1 MQTEDMITNLAR
13 GLTPV
18 RRLPSPA
25 TLTLIWLGIAVL
37 VVAAAVAV
45 IGPRHDL
52 AARMAVGLDQRQIL
66 TAALTG
72 VLAAFAAFQLSFP
85 DRDRRWA
92 LLPLPALA
100 LWLGNLGWG
109 CLQDFAAHGPDG
121 IRLTTSFPCLA
132 FILGFGLPLSLA
144 MAWLARHAAPIRPGP
159 VALLGGLAAACI
171 TNIGLTLTH
180 HLEAAAMVLAWHG
193 MAIAVTTGLATLLG
207 PKLMC
212 AAEA

>member
-1 MQTEDMITNLAR
+1 MNTEDMIARLAR

-25 TLTLIWLGIAVL
+25 TLTLLWLGLAVL
-37 VVAAAVAV
+37 VVAGAVALM
-45 IGPRHDL
+45 GLRHDL
-52 AARMAVGLDQRQIL
+52 DVRMAAGQDVRQMAA
-66 TAALTG
+66 AALTG
-72 VLAAFAAFQLSFP
+72 VLAAMAAFQLSFP

-109 CLQDFAAHGPDG
+109 CLQDFARLGAEGL
-121 IRLTTSFPCLA
+121 RLTTSFPCLA

-159 VALLGGLAAACI
+159 VAMLGGLAAACI

-180 HLEAAAMVLAWHG
+180 HLDAAAMVLAWHG
-193 MAIAVTTGLATLLG
+193 LAIAITTGVAALLG
-207 PKLMC
+207 PKVMR
-212 AAEA
+212 AAEG